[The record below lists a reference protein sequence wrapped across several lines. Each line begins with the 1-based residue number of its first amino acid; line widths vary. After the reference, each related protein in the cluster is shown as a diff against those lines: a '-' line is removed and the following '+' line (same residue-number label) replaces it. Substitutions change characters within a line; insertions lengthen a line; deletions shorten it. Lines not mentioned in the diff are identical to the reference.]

1 MPTIDTPSSVPVC
14 TDQSEIRDEKQKAK
28 EEQRPFVA
36 VTNEESMPGW
46 RVVYMMDQ
54 TGENR
59 QAWYFLTEEAVEEID
74 QQREKFVEYM
84 DSEVVI
90 EKCRVKEGAL
100 HGLSQSDAKDLADR
114 FADVVWDTDNWEKYA
129 PRDVFEMS

>member
-1 MPTIDTPSSVPVC
+1 
-14 TDQSEIRDEKQKAK
+14 
-28 EEQRPFVA
+28 
-36 VTNEESMPGW
+36 MPGW